1 VGLVVE
7 IQAIVDELVEF
18 DFGEGVEAWTVSTA
32 VATAGT
38 TVAASVSTPVTAAIA
53 TGTGPATTT
62 AAGTATTTAT
72 TGRTAFT
79 WGAIASTLLLLRF
92 CLFFCH
98 LYI

>member
-18 DFGEGVEAWTVSTA
+18 DFGKGVEAWTVSTA

-38 TVAASVSTPVTAAIA
+38 TVAASVATPVTAAIA
-53 TGTGPATTT
+53 TGTGSATTT
-62 AAGTATTTAT
+62 AAGTATTAT

-79 WGAIASTLLLLRF
+79 RGAIASTLLLLRF